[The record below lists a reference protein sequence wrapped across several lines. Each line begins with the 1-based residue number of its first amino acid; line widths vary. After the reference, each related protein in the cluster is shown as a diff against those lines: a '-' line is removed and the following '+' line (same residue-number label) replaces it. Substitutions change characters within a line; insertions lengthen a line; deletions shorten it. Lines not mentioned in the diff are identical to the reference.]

1 MSITTSIGLIL
12 RQLKSLSKYRALEII
27 AFIHKRKKTTV
38 KEVSEKLNIP
48 LSTARKYLEELV
60 AAKLLEKIVENEQV
74 LYVGRKFVIKLDPE
88 TIVRLMEAKKE
99 SLTEDIIK
107 EYGTS
112 IITKLRKL
120 GPLVKEGKLSIY
132 DFAAEL
138 GLTYIEAYAL
148 LEENG
153 YL

>member
-1 MSITTSIGLIL
+1 MSMTTSAGLIL
-12 RQLKSLSKYRALEII
+12 RQLKSLSKYKALEII

-74 LYVGRKFVIKLDPE
+74 LYVGRKFAIKLDPE

-99 SLTEDIIK
+99 SLTEDIIR